1 MPEENQSRR
10 SRREQRE
17 QKEKQERQEQKTRKR
32 EKRHREPKPVEEQNL
47 LEKGWYKVKPYLQRF
62 WEKFKALWKKYHM
75 TKVVLL
81 VGLTFILVSSAYLF
95 YLAKTADVSQLESNL
110 KQMTTIYDK
119 DGDKAGTLYSQKG
132 TYVNIDKISPNIQKA
147 VVSTEDRRFYE
158 HHGFD
163 PIGIARAAV
172 RMIFNGGSTAGGG
185 GSTLTQQLAKNAYLT
200 QKQTFDRKARE
211 LFLAIEIE
219 KHYSK
224 KEILAMYLNNAY
236 FGNGVWGVEDASK
249 RYFGK
254 DADQLSVSEAACLAG
269 MLKGPGLYNP
279 IDHYDNAIKRRNT
292 VLQLMLDNKAITQ
305 QQYDAAKA
313 QGLQLADT
321 YHEPDDTYKYPY
333 YFDAVIDEAV
343 NDFDIKEEDIMDKGY
358 KIYTYLDQN
367 YQAQMQKTFDNNSLF
382 PGPATKDGVQA
393 ASVAITPSNGG
404 VSAVVGGR
412 GEHTFRG
419 YNRATMA
426 KRQPG
431 STMKPLVYTLAL
443 EDGMTPETKLQDEPL
458 DYYKVK
464 NYDGTY
470 SGTVTLYQAT
480 IRSLNPP
487 AVEVLKKVGID
498 QAMKKIKKFG
508 IPLVKDDNYYGLVLG
523 GLSKGA
529 TPIQMAD
536 AYSTFANKGER
547 YPAHFIK
554 KIVNASG
561 EVVVDNTGEKPVKV
575 TSPKVA
581 EEMTGILQGV
591 YNQGTGASAKPANY
605 TIAGKTGTTEA
616 VVSGSNKG
624 ESKDQWMIG
633 YTPDIVVAT
642 WMGYDKTTNNN
653 YLTGSSGTTLA
664 QVFKNEM
671 EGILPYTKNTS
682 FEVGDA
688 GQAQKANQNG
698 NSFWNDL
705 KDKAGKV
712 VEKTKEHLPALK
724 EKVSN
729 FFQQFSPQ

>member
-1 MPEENQSRR
+1 MTEEEKNKQTRASR
-10 SRREQRE
+10 SRRARQKKKVAEVPFSTSQEKEQQRKE
-17 QKEKQERQEQKTRKR
+17 LNSEDKKAVLKAKLKAGAQYLWQKI
-32 EKRHREPKPVEEQNL
+32 
-47 LEKGWYKVKPYLQRF
+47 
-62 WEKFKALWKKYHM
+62 KAFWKKYHV
-75 TKVVLL
+75 TKMLLL
-81 VGLTFILVSSAYLF
+81 VFLSFIFISSCYLF
-95 YLAKTADVSQLESNL
+95 YLAKTADVSELESDL

-132 TYVNIDKISPNIQKA
+132 TYVNIDQISPNIQKA
-147 VVSTEDRRFYE
+147 VVATEDRRFYE

-172 RMIFNGGSTAGGG
+172 RMVLNGGSTEGGG

-236 FGNGVWGVEDASK
+236 FGNGVWGVEDASE

-254 DADQLSVSEAACLAG
+254 KASQLSLSEAACLAG

-279 IDHYDNAIKRRNT
+279 IEHYNNAIQRRNT
-292 VLQLMLDNKAITQ
+292 VLGLMLETKAITD
-305 QQYDAAKA
+305 QQYQTAKA
-313 QGLQLADT
+313 QGLKLVDN
-321 YHEPDDTYKYPY
+321 YHEPADTYKYPY

-343 NDFDIKEEDIMDKGY
+343 HDYNLKEEDIMDKGY

-367 YQAQMQKTFDNNSLF
+367 YQSQMQKTFANNALF
-382 PGPATKDGVQA
+382 PGPSGKNSVQA
-393 ASVAITPSNGG
+393 ASIAITPKNGG

-431 STMKPLVYTLAL
+431 STMKPLVYTVAL
-443 EDGMTPETKLQDEPL
+443 EDGMTPETKLKDEPL

-470 SGTVTLYQAT
+470 SGEVSLYQAT

-487 AVEVLKKVGID
+487 AVEVLKHIGID
-498 QAMKKIKKFG
+498 RAMSKIKKFG
-508 IPLVKDDNYYGLVLG
+508 VPLVKDDNYYGLVLG

-529 TPIQMAD
+529 TPLQMAD
-536 AYSTFANKGER
+536 AYSTFANGGER
-547 YPAHFIK
+547 YPARFIR

-561 EVVVDNTGEKPVKV
+561 EVIVDNTSEKPIHV
-575 TSPKVA
+575 TSKKVA
-581 EEMTGILQGV
+581 DEMTGILQGV
-591 YNQGTGASAKPANY
+591 YNQGTGATAKPAGY
-605 TIAGKTGTTEA
+605 TIAGKTGTTETT
-616 VVSGSNKG
+616 VSGSG
-624 ESKDQWMIG
+624 HPESKDQWMIG
-633 YTPDIVVAT
+633 YTPDVVVAT
-642 WMGYDKTTNNN
+642 WMGYDKTTKDS
-653 YLTGSSGTTLA
+653 YLTGSSGTVLG

-671 EGILPYTKNTS
+671 EGILPYTAKTPFQVS
-682 FEVGDA
+682 DA
-688 GQAQKANQNG
+688 GEKQKTQSS
-698 NSFWNDL
+698 SFWSQM
-705 KDKAGKV
+705 KDKATTFVDGVEEKLPMIKDKV
-712 VEKTKEHLPALK
+712 K
-724 EKVSN
+724 N
-729 FFQQFSPQ
+729 FFGQFAPQ